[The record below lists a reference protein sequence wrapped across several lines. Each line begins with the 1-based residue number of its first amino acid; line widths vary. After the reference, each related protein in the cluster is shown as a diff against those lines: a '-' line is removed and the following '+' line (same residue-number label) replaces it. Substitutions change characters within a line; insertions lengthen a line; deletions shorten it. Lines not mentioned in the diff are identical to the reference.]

1 MKAITREEKIMSGEN
16 LTPITRK
23 EMFLAKLVGKE
34 IETPFPITRME
45 KIMNGDQLTPI
56 TREEMFLA
64 KSTGQDVKTPTPITR
79 REMFLS
85 KIGGGSGSEETKY
98 YTVNFYNGDELLQ
111 SVSVPY
117 GGNAIYTGDEPTKEG
132 GYAFTGF
139 VPDGTNITADTD
151 CYAQFR
157 TTAVVSRKIID
168 RSISGDYVNDRVTSI
183 GRYTFISCSKLTSVD
198 FPAVTNIG
206 DEAFISCY
214 KLTSV
219 DFPAVTSIGGYA
231 FSGCTNLT
239 SVDFPVVTSIGSFA
253 FISCSQLTALILRS
267 ENVCTLS
274 ATNALNST
282 PIASGT
288 GYIYVPRALV
298 DSYKEATNWSAY
310 AARFRA
316 LEDYT
321 VDGTITGELDE
332 SKI

>member
-85 KIGGGSGSEETKY
+85 KIGGGSGGEETKY

-157 TTAVVSRKIID
+157 STASISKKLVE
-168 RSISGDYVNDRVTSI
+168 RSISGDYTNDRVTEI
-183 GRYTFISCSKLTSVD
+183 GYFAFAYCQNLTTVDSSSVTTIYTKAFLGCSKL
-198 FPAVTNIG
+198 VT
-206 DEAFISCY
+206 
-214 KLTSV
+214 
-219 DFPAVTSIGGYA
+219 
-231 FSGCTNLT
+231 
-239 SVDFPVVTSIGSFA
+239 
-253 FISCSQLTALILRS
+253 LILR
-267 ENVCTLS
+267 NPDGVCTLI
-274 ATNALNST
+274 TKNALGNT

-288 GYIYVPRALV
+288 GYIYVPSAFV
-298 DSYKEATNWSAY
+298 DSYKAATNWSAF
-310 AARFRA
+310 ANQFRA
-316 LEDYT
+316 IEDYP
-321 VDGTITGELDE
+321 DICGG
-332 SKI
+332 K